1 MSRAGTAAYR
11 ARERAGVKPLKLTVP
26 REATVEF
33 LERTG
38 HLRPPPGA
46 YAGYEYTWPEVEAA
60 ATSFWSRVVL
70 ADVEV

>member
-11 ARERAGVKPLKLTVP
+11 ARERAGLKPLKLIAP
-26 REATVEF
+26 RDATVEF

-46 YAGYEYTWPEVEAA
+46 YAGYEYSWQEVEAA
-60 ATSFWSRVVL
+60 AASFWARVVL
-70 ADVEV
+70 AEIEV